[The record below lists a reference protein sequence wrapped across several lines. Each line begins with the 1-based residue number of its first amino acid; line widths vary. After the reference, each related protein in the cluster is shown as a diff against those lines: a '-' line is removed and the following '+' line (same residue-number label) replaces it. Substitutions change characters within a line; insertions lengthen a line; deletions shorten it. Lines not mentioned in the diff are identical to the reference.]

1 MLISDLFCYQQTD
14 IVINNHYLRINDKN
28 RLLYMNTIIRE
39 RVEKMRAYMCAN
51 GFNAF
56 VVVSSDPH
64 SSEYVAD
71 RWKCREWLSG
81 FDGSAGTVVVTGD
94 KVLLWTDSRYW
105 LAAGKALAGT
115 GIELMKDGLAE
126 TLSITDWLSE
136 NLKKGDVVG
145 VDTTVCTVVEFDAW
159 KAPLASCGI
168 KTEMVND
175 PFDELW
181 HDRPAVPLSMAQVMT
196 EDITGESASS
206 KITRLREALK
216 KEGVD
221 GMVVTMLDEI
231 AWLTNL
237 RGSDVEYNP
246 VLVSYMVVTDESAV
260 LYIDDCKLTDDVRRY
275 LRSQGI
281 SVAPYSGIWQAL
293 KEYEKDTLMIHS
305 NKCNAAVAL
314 SIGEK
319 TVYRSYSP
327 IALMKAVKNEVE
339 IKGFERA
346 MLSEGVAMVKLLH
359 WLKPAVE
366 KGGVT
371 ELDVDAKLMELRSVD
386 EDFRGLS
393 FSTIAAYGANGA
405 IVHYEPT
412 PQENALLEPKGFLLL
427 DCGGQYTRGTTDV
440 TRTIPLGP
448 LTNEER
454 ADYTRVLRGHIS
466 LAMAKFPKGTCGT
479 QLDVLAR
486 QWLWQAGENYLHG
499 TGHGVGHFLNVHEG
513 PHQIRMNN
521 VPAHLLPGM
530 TVTNEPGLYKAGRH
544 GIRIENTMVINEFC
558 ETEFG
563 SFYGLEPLTLCPI
576 DTTAIVPELLDD
588 DARQYL
594 NDYHAMVYGKLSPFF
609 DGEELEFLKEACK
622 AI

>member
-1 MLISDLFCYQQTD
+1 M
-14 IVINNHYLRINDKN
+14 R
-28 RLLYMNTIIRE
+28 RE
-39 RVEKMRAYMCAN
+39 KLD
-51 GFNAF
+51 AF
-56 VVVSSDPH
+56 IFPSTDPH
-64 SSEYVAD
+64 NGEYVPEHWEG
-71 RWKCREWLSG
+71 RKWISG
-81 FDGSAGTVVVTGD
+81 FDGSAGTVVITAD
-94 KVLLWTDSRYW
+94 KALLWTDSRYW
-105 LAAGKALAGT
+105 LAADKALAGT

-145 VDTTVCTVVEFDAW
+145 VDTTVCTVVDFAAW

-168 KTEMVND
+168 KTETVND

-181 HDRPAVPLSMAQVMT
+181 HNRPAVPLSMAEIMPDDVA
-196 EDITGESASS
+196 GESASS
-206 KITRLREALK
+206 KIARLREALK

-221 GMVVTMLDEI
+221 GMVVTMLDEV

-237 RGSDVEYNP
+237 RGNDVEYNP
-246 VLVSYMVVTDESAV
+246 VLVSYMIVTGEDAV
-260 LYIDDCKLTDDVRRY
+260 LYIDDCKLTDEVKAY
-275 LRSQGI
+275 LQSQGI

-293 KEYEKDTLMIHS
+293 KEYEKDTLMIHT

-314 SIGEK
+314 SIGK
-319 TVYRSYSP
+319 KVVYRSNSP

-346 MLSEGVAMVKLLH
+346 MLSEGVAMVKLLR

-366 KGGVT
+366 KEGVT
-371 ELDVDAKLMELRSVD
+371 ELDVDAKLTELRSAD
-386 EDFRGLS
+386 TSFRGLS
-393 FSTIAAYGANGA
+393 FATIAAYGENAA

-412 PQENALLEPKGFLLL
+412 PAENALLAPKGFLLL
-427 DCGGQYTRGTTDV
+427 DCGGQYQCGTTDI
-440 TRTIPLGP
+440 TRTIALGP
-448 LTNEER
+448 LTDEER
-454 ADYTRVLRGHIS
+454 EDYTRVLRGHIS

-499 TGHGVGHFLNVHEG
+499 TGHGVGHYLNVHEG

-521 VPAHLLPGM
+521 IPTHLVPGM

-544 GIRIENTMVINEFC
+544 GIRIENTMVVKYYREG
-558 ETEFG
+558 EFG
-563 SFYGLEPLTLCPI
+563 EFYELSPLTLCPI
-576 DTTAIVPELLDD
+576 DKTPIIPELLGD
-588 DARQYL
+588 DARECL
-594 NDYHAMVYGKLSPFF
+594 NSYHAMVYEKLSPYLE
-609 DGEELEFLKEACK
+609 GEDLEYLKEQCN